1 MRLSRDKA
9 LPCSIVALLLACA
22 SCKQYRTAS
31 VMIDRNGPV
40 EVRIPERGVYT
51 GAFIDF
57 GDAEDDVALEMI
69 EDFEEM
75 VGKHQAIVASSSYWG
90 EQSFPMANLKMIWRH
105 GAMPLVYWSPWDTP
119 YEQNGGPVRLNLTEL
134 IKGFGPC
141 SLSLRQPPP
150 PELANQLL

>member
-1 MRLSRDKA
+1 MRLSRGKA
-9 LPCSIVALLLACA
+9 LPCSIVALLVACV
-22 SCKQYRTAS
+22 SCKQHRTAS

-40 EVRIPERGVYT
+40 EVRIPERSVYT

-69 EDFEEM
+69 EDFEQM

-105 GAMPLVYWSPWDTP
+105 AAVPLVYWFPWYKP
-119 YEQNGGPVRLNLTEL
+119 YEQNRGQVLLDLNA
-134 IKGFGPC
+134 IIDC
-141 SLSLRQPPP
+141 VYVYYI
-150 PELANQLL
+150 AM